1 VSATATWAVVL
12 LAFFVAGIGAGV
24 AVVIALSAR
33 RTREQPGPDW
43 PASEDELDWPDN
55 EDEPYWPRSD
65 DGPRWPVR
73 EDADEDG
80 YWPRAGE

>member
-1 VSATATWAVVL
+1 LAVVL

-33 RTREQPGPDW
+33 RTRKPPRPDW
-43 PASEDELDWPDN
+43 SASEDEPA
-55 EDEPYWPRSD
+55 WPRND

-73 EDADEDG
+73 EDDDEGG
-80 YWPRAGE
+80 YWHRAGE

>member
-1 VSATATWAVVL
+1 MSATATLAVVL

-24 AVVIALSAR
+24 VVVIALSAR

-43 PASEDELDWPDN
+43 PASEDEPDWPRN
-55 EDEPYWPRSD
+55 D
-65 DGPRWPVR
+65 DGPHWPVR
-73 EDADEDG
+73 EDDDEGG